1 MTQVQSGDKEDPTQV
16 HNFDFCTSITQTQ
29 TGDSED
35 PRNSDIS
42 TSSMSSYENLTN
54 HELDNLRKQDHEVA
68 IVMVPFPAQGHLNQ
82 LLQLACLISSSYNL
96 PVYYVGS
103 ATHNLQAQVRANA
116 LNPSDIAK
124 IHFHDI
130 PTPEFASPSPNF
142 NALSKF
148 PSHLQPSWD
157 ASMLLRE
164 HISSFLR
171 DISSKSRRV
180 VVVHDCLM
188 SYNVQDVSSLHN
200 TESYVFNCISAFSLY
215 CFICLYSGIYVQLEE
230 ELLKK
235 LPSSEGIMTDG
246 IKNLG
251 SLQSPHMD
259 IRSGDI
265 HNTSKVI
272 EGEFLDLVAQ
282 IATKQNKK
290 QWAIGPIL
298 PTKLDCVSNRENIC
312 LEWLNKQPPR
322 SVLYVSFGTTTSFS
336 DREIKEL
343 AMGLEQSKQRFI
355 WVLRDADRGD
365 IFMGEV
371 RKVELPEGFEER
383 VKGVGLVVREWAPQ
397 PEILAHSSTG
407 GFMSHCGWNS
417 CIESITMGIPIAAWP
432 MHSDQ
437 PKNGFLVT
445 ELLKVGLIVR
455 EWEKREELVSASTIE
470 NVVRKLM
477 ASEEGDAIRI
487 RAKEL
492 GEAVRRSTEK
502 GGASRMELDSFI
514 AHITR

>member
-1 MTQVQSGDKEDPTQV
+1 MYNPASNMTQAQSEDHREDPTEV
-16 HNFDFCTSITQTQ
+16 LN
-29 TGDSED
+29 TGL
-35 PRNSDIS
+35 
-42 TSSMSSYENLTN
+42 SSSNKNLPN
-54 HELDNLRKQDHEVA
+54 HEFSKLKQDEVA

-82 LLQLACLISSSYNL
+82 LLQLSCLISSYDL

-103 ATHNLQAQVRANA
+103 ATHNRQARIRANS

-124 IHFHDI
+124 VHFHDL
-130 PTPEFASPSPNF
+130 PTPEFASPSPDF
-142 NALSKF
+142 NAVNKF

-164 HISSFLR
+164 PIASFLR
-171 DISSKSRRV
+171 DISSKARRV
-180 VVVHDCLM
+180 IVVHDPLM
-188 SYNVQDVSSLHN
+188 SYNVQDVTSLPN
-200 TESYVFNCISAFSLY
+200 AESYMFNCISAFTS
-215 CFICLYSGIYVQLEE
+215 YSMIYLFFEMSVQHEE

-235 LPSSEGIMTDG
+235 LPSLEGIMTDE
-246 IKNLG
+246 IRDL
-251 SLQSPHMD
+251 SAFQLRYRD

-272 EGEFLDLVAQ
+272 EGKYLDLLAQ
-282 IATKQNKK
+282 AEINQNKK
-290 QWAIGPIL
+290 NWAIGPIL
-298 PTKLDCVSNRENIC
+298 PTKLDHISNRNDIC
-312 LEWLNKQPPR
+312 LEWLNKQLPR
-322 SVLYVSFGTTTSFS
+322 SVLYISFGTTTSLS

-343 AMGLEQSKQRFI
+343 AMGLEQSKQRFL

-365 IFMGEV
+365 IFTGED
-371 RKVELPEGFEER
+371 RRVELPEGFEER
-383 VKGVGLVVREWAPQ
+383 VKDVGLVVREWAPQ
-397 PEILAHSSTG
+397 PEILAHTSTG

-417 CIESITMGIPIAAWP
+417 CIESITMGVPIAAWP

-437 PKNGFLVT
+437 PRNGFLLT
-445 ELLKVGLIVR
+445 EVLKIGLLVR

-477 ASEEGDAIRI
+477 ASEEGDVIGK
-487 RAKEL
+487 RAEEL

-502 GGASRMELDSFI
+502 GGASQMELESFV

>member
-1 MTQVQSGDKEDPTQV
+1 MTQDQSGDNEDITKVQ
-16 HNFDFCTSITQTQ
+16 NFDFSNSSKTQAQ
-29 TGDSED
+29 SGD
-35 PRNSDIS
+35 
-42 TSSMSSYENLTN
+42 MENLT
-54 HELDNLRKQDHEVA
+54 EDHEVA
-68 IVMVPFPAQGHLNQ
+68 VVMVPFPAQGHLNQ
-82 LLQLACLISSSYNL
+82 LLQLACLISSSFDL
-96 PVYYVGS
+96 PVHYVGS
-103 ATHNLQAQVRANA
+103 AIHNRQARVRANA

-130 PTPEFASPSPNF
+130 PTPEFASPPPDY

-148 PSHLQPSWD
+148 PSQLQPLWD
-157 ASMLLRE
+157 TSMLLRE
-164 HISSFLR
+164 SIASFLR
-171 DISSKSRRV
+171 DISSKARRV
-180 VVVHDCLM
+180 VVVHDPLM

-200 TESYVFNCISAFSLY
+200 GESYMFNCISAFTLY
-215 CFICLYSGIYVQLEE
+215 CMMSSSTGTSVQLEE
-230 ELLKK
+230 DLLKK
-235 LPSSEGIMTDG
+235 LPSFEGTMTDK
-246 IKNLG
+246 IKKLG
-251 SLQSPHMD
+251 ASQSPYLV

-265 HNTSKVI
+265 HNTTKVI
-272 EGEFLDLVAQ
+272 ERKFLDLLAQVAS
-282 IATKQNKK
+282 KQEKK

-298 PTKLDCVSNRENIC
+298 PAKLDRVSNRKDIC

-343 AMGLEQSKQRFI
+343 AMGLEQSKQRFL

-365 IFMGEV
+365 IFKGEA
-371 RKVELPEGFEER
+371 RRLELPEGLEER

-397 PEILAHSSTG
+397 PEILAHSSIG

-417 CIESITMGIPIAAWP
+417 CIESITMGVPIASWP

-445 ELLKVGLIVR
+445 EMLKIGLIVR
-455 EWEKREELVSASTIE
+455 EWEKREELVSASIIE

-477 ASEEGDAIRI
+477 ASEEGDVIRK
-487 RAKEL
+487 RAEEL

-514 AHITR
+514 EHITR

>member
-1 MTQVQSGDKEDPTQV
+1 MKDMTEV
-16 HNFDFCTSITQTQ
+16 
-29 TGDSED
+29 
-35 PRNSDIS
+35 RNSDFS
-42 TSSMSSYENLTN
+42 TNMCSNIQ
-54 HELDNLRKQDHEVA
+54 QDEIA

-82 LLQLACLISSSYNL
+82 LLQLSCLISSSYDL
-96 PVYYVGS
+96 HVYYVGS
-103 ATHNLQAQVRANA
+103 VTHNRQARVRANA

-130 PTPEFASPSPNF
+130 PTPEFASPPPDY

-148 PSHLQPSWD
+148 PSQLQPSWD

-164 HISSFLR
+164 SIASFLR

-180 VVVHDCLM
+180 VVVHDSLM

-200 TESYVFNCISAFSLY
+200 GESYVFNCISVFTLY
-215 CFICLYSGIYVQLEE
+215 CLMSLSMGMSVQLEE
-230 ELLKK
+230 ELVKK
-235 LPSSEGIMTDG
+235 LPSMEGTLTDK

-251 SLQSPHMD
+251 ASQSPYID

-265 HNTSKVI
+265 HNTSKII
-272 EGEFLDLVAQ
+272 EDEFLDLFAQVAS
-282 IATKQNKK
+282 KKEKK
-290 QWAIGPIL
+290 QWAIGPVL
-298 PTKLDCVSNRENIC
+298 PTKLDGLSNKENIC
-312 LEWLNKQPPR
+312 LEWLNKQPSR

-336 DREIKEL
+336 NREIKEL
-343 AMGLEQSKQRFI
+343 AMGLEQSKQRFL

-365 IFMGEV
+365 IFTGEA
-371 RKVELPEGFEER
+371 RRLELPEGFEER

-397 PEILAHSSTG
+397 PEILAHSSMG

-417 CIESITMGIPIAAWP
+417 CIESITMGVPIAAWP

-445 ELLKVGLIVR
+445 EMLKIGLIVR

-477 ASEEGDAIRI
+477 ASEEGDAIRK
-487 RAKEL
+487 RAEEL
-492 GEAVRRSTEK
+492 GEAVRQSTEK

>member
-1 MTQVQSGDKEDPTQV
+1 MGS
-16 HNFDFCTSITQTQ
+16 C
-29 TGDSED
+29 
-35 PRNSDIS
+35 
-42 TSSMSSYENLTN
+42 ENLPN
-54 HELDNLRKQDHEVA
+54 HELISNLKKNEVA
-68 IVMVPFPAQGHLNQ
+68 IIMVPFPAQGHLNQ
-82 LLQLACLISSSYNL
+82 LLQLSCLISSYGL

-103 ATHNLQAQVRANA
+103 ATHNRQAKIRANA

-124 IHFHDI
+124 IHFHDL
-130 PTPEFASPSPNF
+130 PTPEFASPEPDF
-142 NALSKF
+142 NSSSKF
-148 PSHLQPSWD
+148 PAHLQPSWD
-157 ASMLLRE
+157 ACMLLRE
-164 HISSFLR
+164 PIASFFR
-171 DISSKSRRV
+171 DISSISRRV
-180 VVVHDCLM
+180 VVVHDSLM
-188 SYNVQDVSSLHN
+188 SYNVQDVSSFN
-200 TESYVFNCISAFSLY
+200 NVESYVFNCISVFTLY
-215 CFICLYSGIYVQLEE
+215 CLISITKGMSIQLEE

-235 LPSSEGIMTDG
+235 LPSLEGIMTDEVREFG
-246 IKNLG
+246 ASQK
-251 SLQSPHMD
+251 PYME

-272 EGEFLDLVAQ
+272 EGKFVDLLAQ
-282 IATKQNKK
+282 VTSEQNKK

-298 PTKLDCVSNRENIC
+298 PTKLDHISNRNNIC

-336 DREIKEL
+336 YREIKEL
-343 AMGLEQSKQRFI
+343 AMGLEQSKQKFI

-365 IFMGEV
+365 IFTGED

-383 VKGVGLVVREWAPQ
+383 VKEVGLVVRDWAPQ

-417 CIESITMGIPIAAWP
+417 CIESVTMGVPIAAWP

-445 ELLKVGLIVR
+445 EILKIGMLVR
-455 EWEKREELVSASTIE
+455 EWGKREELVTASTIE

-477 ASEEGDAIRI
+477 ASEEGDVIRK
-487 RAKEL
+487 RAEEL

-502 GGASRMELDSFI
+502 GGASRKELDSFI